1 MPSESLASHED
12 CSDSFFFGF
21 GLDSLLWGLILL
33 LFEEIEQ
40 EMESGGVNGEALMG
54 ESEGK
59 EKRVMLFKRI
69 AIFGFDFD
77 FVLVSDSDLFVGL
90 FVGGS

>member
-1 MPSESLASHED
+1 
-12 CSDSFFFGF
+12 
-21 GLDSLLWGLILL
+21 
-33 LFEEIEQ
+33 
-40 EMESGGVNGEALMG
+40 MESGGVNGEALMG

-77 FVLVSDSDLFVGL
+77 FDFVLVSDSDLFVGL